1 MRHAPWTPFN
11 VHTIRRR
18 KSDDCL
24 ESLSADEVF
33 EGNASEPTSL
43 STGVNMHP
51 HTDVD
56 VPGSSTNVPGS
67 STNA

>member
-1 MRHAPWTPFN
+1 MHLGRLLMSTPSGEESLM
-11 VHTIRRR
+11 IEG
-18 KSDDCL
+18 L

-51 HTDVD
+51 HIDVD
-56 VPGSSTNVPGS
+56 VPGSSTN
-67 STNA
+67 A